1 MNISN
6 FQLKLTY
13 ADILK
18 GLNNHS
24 LQDKNK
30 NTFDKTTS
38 DTVDSKINDTVDSKL
53 NDTVDIQTSDAIDI
67 KLNDT
72 IHRKVNEID
81 DISPPKTPLLP
92 HLINIKVYH
101 ITKSIKALKCY
112 AEENNCNLLDILTFD
127 EDNNIPVEEDR
138 NNDVIAEIITEDR
151 NDELTTGDNNNELIV
166 GDKNAELITEDSQEN
181 KQILL
186 SGAPLNCETIQKGD
200 KNYEFISND
209 KNNEIEEVIFK
220 DRNDEKSTTIDNTNV
235 LQIDDISITDD
246 KNIATSET
254 TNDEYREFMKKQEEK
269 RMKINERQKR
279 NYQKRKEC
287 GTLKRYYEKKGYE
300 RVNRRFVSFDEFQ
313 TKQQQPSKTELLD
326 EVSKLKELLNIHN
339 IIF

>member
-6 FQLKLTY
+6 FQLNLTY
-13 ADILK
+13 ANILK

-38 DTVDSKINDTVDSKL
+38 DTIDSKINDTA
-53 NDTVDIQTSDAIDI
+53 DIQTSDAIDI

-81 DISPPKTPLLP
+81 DISTPKTSLLP
-92 HLINIKVYH
+92 HLINIKVYN

-112 AEENNCNLLDILTFD
+112 AEETHCNLLDILTFD
-127 EDNNIPVEEDR
+127 EDR
-138 NNDVIAEIITEDR
+138 NNYVIAEIITEDR
-151 NDELTTGDNNNELIV
+151 NDELTTGDNNDELIV
-166 GDKNAELITEDSQEN
+166 GDKSAELITEDSQEN
-181 KQILL
+181 KQSLL
-186 SGAPLNCETIQKGD
+186 SGAPLNCFRIQKGD
-200 KNYEFISND
+200 KNDEFISND

-235 LQIDDISITDD
+235 LQMDDISITDD
-246 KNIATSET
+246 KNIATNGT
-254 TNDEYREFMKKQEEK
+254 TNDEYRVFMKKQEEK

-313 TKQQQPSKTELLD
+313 TKQSQPSKTELLN